1 MSKKYHYRILLFYL
15 LGGVAIL
22 FCGVDIPNLQ
32 YLPFANLG
40 QSNLAFGI
48 IRNNVQLLN
57 GLSATTKIPP
67 PVHNVILNN
76 PQKPWWM

>member
-57 GLSATTKIPP
+57 GLSATTKILP